1 MKNEGLLSALR
12 RANVRDFRPVVFWSI
27 NSELGEEELCRQ
39 IGEMKSFGLGGF
51 IFHARAGL
59 TTEYLSNEWFRLVGV
74 CLEEAKKQDLKVWMY
89 DEFGWPSGFVGG
101 KLLSERDF
109 RARYLEYEIKD
120 EFDGSAFA
128 VYSLDGG
135 TPRLLKR
142 GERAEKYHTL
152 YERVSDAYV
161 DILNPAVTERFIEE
175 THEKYF
181 ERFAPSFG
189 KELLGFFTDEPQFYR
204 YATPI
209 SAVTEQEFF
218 KTYGKI

>member
-1 MKNEGLLSALR
+1 MKNEGLLSTLR
-12 RANVRDFRPVVFWSI
+12 RVNVRDFRPVVFWSI

-109 RARYLEYEIKD
+109 RAQI
-120 EFDGSAFA
+120 G
-128 VYSLDGG
+128 
-135 TPRLLKR
+135 
-142 GERAEKYHTL
+142 RAH
-152 YERVSDAYV
+152 V
-161 DILNPAVTERFIEE
+161 
-175 THEKYF
+175 
-181 ERFAPSFG
+181 
-189 KELLGFFTDEPQFYR
+189 
-204 YATPI
+204 
-209 SAVTEQEFF
+209 
-218 KTYGKI
+218 